1 MLAHMLGGRTY
12 RSSARMARLAVIS
25 FSFFAL
31 AAPAAHA
38 TLRVW
43 NYNDPTGDPTPTNY
57 QLIRVSDQFT
67 FPFTLGEG
75 VDRSFGVAPKPDGTP
90 ESYVIQ
96 ALPSTGWHV
105 ADIKCVGRGFP
116 GEFTI
121 DIPNGRVTAVHQ
133 DKTHEQTCTF
143 TNSNAP
149 PGSVQAG
156 SGTSGV
162 SPSVPSSEISR
173 VTLPK
178 GPAVVHVSAG
188 RGFATA
194 KVRLSRR
201 SVVRCQLMRG
211 KRVLASKRVTHS
223 AGTYPCTVRL
233 GSRTR
238 RALRAQGLK
247 KTTLTLKVV
256 VAADKATHV
265 FRYRVIVKL

>member
-1 MLAHMLGGRTY
+1 MLGGRTY
-12 RSSARMARLAVIS
+12 RSLARMARLAVIT

-38 TLRVW
+38 TLRVA
-43 NYNDPTGDPTPTNY
+43 NYNDPTGDPTQITYRLTRSDGTVFPT
-57 QLIRVSDQFT
+57 
-67 FPFTLGEG
+67 FTLGDG
-75 VDRSFGVAPKPDGTP
+75 INRSFGVATGFTYTLQMVSPGWQAENIQCAGLSQSDFTVDKVHNQVTMVHGT
-90 ESYVIQ
+90 
-96 ALPSTGWHV
+96 A
-105 ADIKCVGRGFP
+105 P
-116 GEFTI
+116 G
-121 DIPNGRVTAVHQ
+121 Q
-133 DKTHEQTCTF
+133 DVEQTCTF
-143 TNSNAP
+143 TNGRVSSTGGTGG
-149 PGSVQAG
+149 GSP
-156 SGTSGV
+156 SSGV
-162 SPSVPSSEISR
+162 SPSVPASELPR
-173 VTLPK
+173 VTLPR

-233 GSRTR
+233 SSRTR

-256 VAADKATHV
+256 VAAGKATHV